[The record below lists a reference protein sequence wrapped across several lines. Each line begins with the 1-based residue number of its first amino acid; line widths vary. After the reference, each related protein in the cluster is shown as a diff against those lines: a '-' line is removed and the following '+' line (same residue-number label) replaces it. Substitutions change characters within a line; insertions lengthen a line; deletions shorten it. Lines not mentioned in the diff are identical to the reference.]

1 MSFFSSVPSR
11 TPRRGGW
18 PRWAGLA
25 AAASLACGTALAE
38 PPGQAVSA
46 SPASTAAMP
55 VLSLQQALA
64 LALENNPGLRAARQA
79 LAASEGAVLQSQ
91 ARPNPE
97 LAYSQED
104 TRRSARTVTM
114 QWNQTVEIGGKRA
127 ARMRVAERGR
137 DVAQADLAGAEAAL
151 RADVRAAFYGL
162 LAAQLRVDLAGQT
175 LEIARNAREA
185 AAKRV
190 AAGKIAPLEET
201 KARVAESGA
210 QLELGQAQSG
220 LRVARSQM
228 QALWGDAVRPF
239 AQADGAVDALP
250 GLPSLESLQQ
260 RMQQAPALLRAR
272 QALEQ
277 SRATADLERARRLP
291 DPTLSLGVKRA
302 TEVGRNQLVVGVS
315 VPLPILDSNR
325 GNQLQALRLAD
336 QAEDQL
342 QATRIQLQAQLFEAR
357 EQLQTSSRQ
366 ASQLSGEVL
375 PAARSAY
382 ELASRGFA
390 LGKFAYLDVLDAQ
403 RTWSEARVQYLDQLL
418 ATHRA
423 AADIARLLGEEAGAT
438 QRPESDRVAP

>member
-1 MSFFSSVPSR
+1 MSFLSSVPSR
-11 TPRRGGW
+11 TPRRSGW
-18 PRWAGLA
+18 VRWAGLA
-25 AAASLACGTALAE
+25 AVASLAGGTALAAPPE
-38 PPGQAVSA
+38 PAGSVPTASLSA
-46 SPASTAAMP
+46 LPM
-55 VLSLQQALA
+55 LSLQQALA
-64 LALENNPGLRAARQA
+64 LALDNHPGLRAARQA

-97 LAYSQED
+97 LAYTQED
-104 TRRSARTVTM
+104 TRRATRTVTM

-137 DVAQADLAGAEAAL
+137 DVAQADLAGTEAAL

-162 LAAQLRVDLAGQT
+162 LAAQLRVELAGQT

-250 GLPSLESLQQ
+250 ALPSLESLQQ
-260 RMQQAPALLRAR
+260 RMLQAPALLRAR

-366 ASQLSGEVL
+366 AGQLSGEVL

-423 AADIARLLGEEAGAT
+423 AADIARLLGEDAGAT
-438 QRPESDRVAP
+438 PPSEPDRAAP